1 MNTLQFVW
9 TFQLIKTTW
18 APLRCTNGAPNRRSS
33 VNFRRD
39 VNAQTGSKVSLV
51 TLSHCTGG
59 LEIKRPTH
67 TPPTTQSTESGVS
80 VNTAVHKGVEEVLPT
95 ERSKN
100 HRGRSNWKYKR
111 DDFFFKLNRSHHQ
124 QPSRTHLTRLLSP
137 LFSLW
142 NFGSVS
148 IYRPPTSH
156 TLPLTRVVPVWL
168 SDRGDIFFFFYR
180 GERASTSPSG
190 AKLTVKSKKSGSS
203 PQTGECVTVW
213 FVWAVYLRVT
223 SFFFVNEVSNIF
235 RHLLFRHMFTVTHLI
250 FTYLKKSVCSSN
262 VNWWEFLPFT
272 RAN

>member
-111 DDFFFKLNRSHHQ
+111 DDFFLSSTEATTN
-124 QPSRTHLTRLLSP
+124 SRPALTSPGSFLLC
-137 LFSLW
+137 F
-142 NFGSVS
+142 
-148 IYRPPTSH
+148 RCETSALSAFTGH
-156 TLPLTRVVPVWL
+156 PPLTRYLWHGL
-168 SDRGDIFFFFYR
+168 SPFDSRTGGTFFFSFT
-180 GERASTSPSG
+180 EEKEPQLHRAARS
-190 AKLTVKSKKSGSS
+190 
-203 PQTGECVTVW
+203 
-213 FVWAVYLRVT
+213 
-223 SFFFVNEVSNIF
+223 
-235 RHLLFRHMFTVTHLI
+235 
-250 FTYLKKSVCSSN
+250 
-262 VNWWEFLPFT
+262 
-272 RAN
+272 